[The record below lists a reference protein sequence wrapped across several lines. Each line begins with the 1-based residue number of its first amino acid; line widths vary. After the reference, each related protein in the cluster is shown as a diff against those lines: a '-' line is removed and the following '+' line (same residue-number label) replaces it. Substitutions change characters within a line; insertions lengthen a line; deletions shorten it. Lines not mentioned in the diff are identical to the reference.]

1 MDIKK
6 EYERWLANAT
16 ADADVVTELKT
27 LDDAKIE
34 DAFYRDLA
42 FGTGGLRGV
51 IGAGTNRM
59 NVYTVAKASQG
70 LADYLK
76 KNFETPS
83 VAIGYDSRIKSDV
96 FAKETAAVLAANGIK
111 AYIYPRLEPTPALS
125 WAVRYYGCG
134 AGVCVTAS
142 HNPAKYNGYK
152 VYGADGCQITL
163 EVAAKILAAIEAVD
177 CFAVQPAD
185 FDAALAEG
193 KIEYSSEKCL
203 DDFVDAVYAQRVGD
217 GAGTADLKL
226 VYTPLNGSGLEC
238 VKKLLA
244 KLGVTHVTVV
254 PEQEKPDGNFP
265 TCPYP
270 NPEIR
275 EAMQDGEGEAVR
287 TSETLSRSTF
297 YYAIRLADGSILRLS
312 KDARSIYSIFSQALP
327 MMAGIFIVLLILCM
341 VAAKVLTAK
350 LIAPIEKLAE
360 NIGECTEMQT
370 YEELTPFMVMI
381 RKQHEDIMKNARMRQ
396 EFSANVSHEL
406 KTPLTSISGYAEL
419 IETGMAS
426 EQDTVRFAHGI
437 HNSANRLLTL
447 INDIIRLSELD
458 GTEGEADTELLNLH
472 EMAQNCVEM
481 LSMSAEKHNVTIAL
495 SGTECYV
502 TANRQMME
510 ELLYNL
516 CDNAIRYNNPGG
528 SVDVQTYAR
537 EGHTN
542 LVVKDTGIGISKE
555 HQERIFE
562 RFYRVD
568 KSRSKSTGGTGLGLA
583 IVKHIIAKSHAN
595 LELESE
601 PGKGTTIKV
610 VF

>member
-1 MDIKK
+1 MKKKINKMMILIATVTILLTMVLITVVYYDLFRRQVLEDLKSYGSLLKSCSSVEEIK
-6 EYERWLANAT
+6 ENGVPVESDLRLTLIGSDGQVLYDNE
-16 ADADVVTELKT
+16 AD
-27 LDDAKIE
+27 
-34 DAFYRDLA
+34 
-42 FGTGGLRGV
+42 
-51 IGAGTNRM
+51 
-59 NVYTVAKASQG
+59 
-70 LADYLK
+70 
-76 KNFETPS
+76 S
-83 VAIGYDSRIKSDV
+83 VAMGNHASR
-96 FAKETAAVLAANGIK
+96 
-111 AYIYPRLEPTPALS
+111 
-125 WAVRYYGCG
+125 
-134 AGVCVTAS
+134 
-142 HNPAKYNGYK
+142 
-152 VYGADGCQITL
+152 
-163 EVAAKILAAIEAVD
+163 
-177 CFAVQPAD
+177 
-185 FDAALAEG
+185 
-193 KIEYSSEKCL
+193 
-203 DDFVDAVYAQRVGD
+203 
-217 GAGTADLKL
+217 
-226 VYTPLNGSGLEC
+226 
-238 VKKLLA
+238 
-244 KLGVTHVTVV
+244 
-254 PEQEKPDGNFP
+254 
-265 TCPYP
+265 
-270 NPEIR
+270 PEIQ
-275 EAMQDGEGEAVR
+275 EAMRDGEGEAVR
-287 TSETLSRSTF
+287 NSETLSQSTF
-297 YYAIRLADGSILRLS
+297 YYAIRLEDGSILRLS

-327 MMAGIFIVLLILCM
+327 MMVGIFVVLLVLCM
-341 VAAKVLTAK
+341 VAARVLTTK
-350 LIAPIEKLAE
+350 LVAPIEKLAQ

-370 YEELTPFMVMI
+370 YEELTPFMTMI

-458 GTEGEADTELLNLH
+458 GTEGEADTELLDIH

-516 CDNAIRYNNPGG
+516 CDNAIRYNNLGG

-537 EGHTN
+537 EDHTY
-542 LVVKDTGIGISKE
+542 LIVKDTGIGISKE

-583 IVKHIIAKSHAN
+583 IVKHIIAKSNAN